1 MVDNLD
7 NNENFPED
15 TAKAFESLGA
25 VKLAAI
31 IRELIPKAKLRDQQV
46 KEAEKKGQAFNFDDG
61 FWKPYEKR
69 WDDACSEFDFYAVIW
84 KDIQSHPERY
94 TRQK

>member
-1 MVDNLD
+1 MFYHDN
-7 NNENFPED
+7 EYFPED

-25 VKLAAI
+25 VKQAAI
-31 IRELIPKAKLRDQQV
+31 IRELIPKAQLRDQQIR
-46 KEAEKKGQAFNFDDG
+46 EAEKKGHEFNFDDG

-69 WDDACSEFDFYAVIW
+69 WDDACREFDFYDVIW

-94 TRQK
+94 THRK